1 MSSLSVRISL
11 CALFTFAAV
20 VAAHADD
27 RRPNVIVILTDD
39 QGAADMP
46 AYGATDLA
54 TPNMDRLVRQ
64 SVRFT
69 QFYAGAAVCSPSR
82 AALLTG
88 QYPWEVGVPDNAPA
102 PPPESV
108 TDLDKV
114 DGPNALAANALTIA
128 ELFKS
133 AGYATGHV
141 GKWHLGWG
149 RESRPRAQ
157 GFDYS
162 FGHLGGC
169 IDNYS
174 HFFYWNGP
182 NRHDLWENGKRFREP
197 GTYFPDLMV
206 AKAKAFMERNGSHP
220 FFLYYACNQ
229 PHYPYQGTKRWL
241 KHYNDARFPRN
252 IYAAALSS
260 LDERIGRLL
269 DAVDELKLRDDT
281 IIVFQSDQGHSVEVR
296 AHGGG
301 GDNGPYRGCKF
312 SLFEGGIRVPA
323 MISWPGH
330 LPANTK
336 RDQIAHSC
344 DWLPTVAELCGV
356 KLPEGHPFRGRSL
369 KSVLREADAPSPH
382 TLLLWRMGRQQAV
395 RKGDWKLIH
404 NVQNPAEDGPPLTD
418 ADKKWFLANIAE
430 DPGETHNDA
439 AQKPE
444 LLAEMKALLAQ

>member
-1 MSSLSVRISL
+1 MFSLPFRTLILV
-11 CALFTFAAV
+11 LFSA
-20 VAAHADD
+20 VAAFGAEP

-39 QGAADMP
+39 QGAADLP

-54 TPNMDRLVRQ
+54 TPNMDRLVQQ

-88 QYPWEVGVPDNAPA
+88 QYPWMVGVPDNAPA
-102 PPPESV
+102 PPLERV
-108 TDLDKV
+108 TNLDKV
-114 DGPNALAANALTIA
+114 DGPNALAARATTMA
-128 ELFKS
+128 ELFRG

-174 HFFYWNGP
+174 HFFYWDGP
-182 NRHDLWENGKRFREP
+182 NRHDLWENGERFRRP
-197 GTYFPDLMV
+197 GAYFPDLMV
-206 AKAKAFMERNGSHP
+206 EKARAFIERNRSHP

-229 PHYPYQGTKRWL
+229 PHYPYQGTDRWL
-241 KHYNDARFPRN
+241 KHYAEASYPRN
-252 IYAAALSS
+252 LYAAALSS

-269 DAVDELKLRDDT
+269 DAVDEFKLRDST
-281 IIVFQSDQGHSVEVR
+281 IIVFQSDQGHSVEDR
-296 AHGGG
+296 AHHGG

-330 LPANTK
+330 LPANAK
-336 RDQIAHSC
+336 RDQLAHSC
-344 DWLPTVAELCGV
+344 DWLPTIAELCGV
-356 KLPEGHPFRGRSL
+356 KLPAGDPFEGRSL
-369 KSVLREADAPSPH
+369 VNLLRDADAASPH
-382 TLLLWRMGRQQAV
+382 ESLIWRMGTQEAV
-395 RKGDWKLIH
+395 RRGDWKLIH
-404 NVQNPAEDGPPLTD
+404 NVENPAKDGPKLTKVD
-418 ADKKWFLANIAE
+418 RKWFLVNIAE
-430 DPGETHNDA
+430 DPGETRNRA
-439 AQKPE
+439 AEQPE
-444 LLAEMKALLAQ
+444 LLAELKAMLAQ